1 MQQLPGALAPLAAYK
16 QFILFKLVW
25 DEAKQ
30 ANKKI
35 PINPNT
41 LYAYPKGSNWQKDPN
56 STTDIDN
63 AIALCSSLG
72 PGYGVGFL
80 FTLRDPFFFVDLD
93 KCLNPDGATWSPV
106 AMDVL
111 ARLPGAA
118 VEVSQSGKGLHIIG
132 QGRAPDHSCKNVGL
146 GLEFYTEGRFVAL
159 TGTNAIGSAAADL
172 SAYLPALVEGYFP
185 PKAATKGQ
193 EWTSEP
199 VPEWNGP
206 TDDDELI
213 EKALG
218 SKSAGGVFG
227 SRSTFAALW
236 EGDEDILAQ
245 AYPDP
250 TRSDGGNYGRNEA
263 DAALAQHLAFWTG
276 NNCERIFTLMWRS
289 SLVRDKWQREDYLI
303 RTITHAASLQE
314 SFYTGGQQNN
324 EGLELA
330 EMFGAP
336 KLRASSDAQRNYA
349 NNVRAQKLADCM
361 GDEEMIKRLCS
372 SSGANAAAKF
382 WLDNQEKTPD
392 ELVSMITPI
401 AQAAN
406 PLGNVE
412 NGPQIVAGHQ
422 YLGATLQLEHFAGC
436 VYIQD
441 LHRVFTPSGS
451 LLKPEQFNATY
462 GGYVFQLDET
472 GDKTTRKAWEAFTES
487 QIVRYP
493 KAEAMCFRPELPAGV
508 LVREEGRILVNTYV
522 PIETPRTQGDATP
535 FLTHLAKVLPNVED
549 RNILLAYM
557 AACVQHKGV
566 KFQWAPLLQ
575 GAEGNGK
582 TLFTRCVAFSVGK
595 RYTHYPKAS
604 QLDSNFNGWMVGK
617 LFYGVEDIYVPDH
630 KSGVIEAL
638 KPMITGGDG
647 LEIEKKG
654 VDQITADICG
664 NFIFN
669 SNHRDAIR
677 KTVNDRRFAVFYTAQ
692 QSAEDV
698 KRDGMDGDYFP
709 NLYDWLKS
717 GGYAIVNELLT
728 TYQIPDALNPATHCH
743 RAPKTTTTDEAVT
756 ASLGGVE
763 QEILEAIDEGRPG
776 FAGGWVSS
784 MALERLLQ
792 GLRAERSIPH
802 NKRRDLLKT
811 LGYDWHPALTGG
823 RVNNFVPIDSG
834 KPRLFVKEGH
844 IARDLTSP
852 AEVARVYQ
860 EAQGAPA
867 TIGKSVEVFGGS

>member
-1 MQQLPGALAPLAAYK
+1 MLQLPDALAPLAAYR
-16 QFILFKLVW
+16 QFILWTLAERDGKQVKLPV
-25 DEAKQ
+25 DYRSATVGD
-30 ANKKI
+30 AH
-35 PINPNT
+35 NPAIWLDGPT
-41 LYAYPKGSNWQKDPN
+41 
-56 STTDIDN
+56 
-63 AIALCSSLG
+63 AIATAQQYG
-72 PGYGVGFL
+72 ANYGVGFV
-80 FTLRDPFFFVDLD
+80 FTANDPFFFVDLD

-106 AMDVL
+106 AMEVL
-111 ARLPGAA
+111 NLLPGAA

-132 QGRAPDHSCKNVGL
+132 QGQAPDHSCKNVGL

-159 TGTNAIGSAAADL
+159 TGTNAIGSAGLDFTAH
-172 SAYLPALVEGYFP
+172 LPALVAGYFP
-185 PKAATKGQ
+185 PKASAKGQ

-199 VPEWNGP
+199 VAEWNGP

-218 SKSAGGVFG
+218 SQSAGGVFG
-227 SRSTFAALW
+227 NRSTFAALW
-236 EGDEDILAQ
+236 EGDEDTLAA

-250 TRSDGGNYGRNEA
+250 EGNRTYDGSSA

-289 SLVRDKWQREDYLI
+289 GLVRDKWQREDYLI
-303 RTITHAASLQE
+303 RTITRAASLQE

-324 EGLELA
+324 EGLAIA
-330 EMFGAP
+330 EQFGAP

-349 NNVRAQKLADCM
+349 DNVRAQKLVDCM
-361 GDEEMIKRLCS
+361 GDEEVIKRLCS
-372 SSGANAAAKF
+372 SSGANASAKF

-392 ELVSMITPI
+392 ELVAMITPVT
-401 AQAAN
+401 QAAD

-451 LLKPEQFNATY
+451 LLKSEQFNATY

-493 KAEAMCFRPELPAGV
+493 KAEAMCFRPELPVGS
-508 LVREEGRILVNTYV
+508 LVKEEGRVLVNTYV

-582 TLFTRCVAFSVGK
+582 TLFTRCVAFAVGK

-630 KSGVIEAL
+630 KSDVIEAL

-677 KTVNDRRFAVFYTAQ
+677 KTRNDRRFAVFYTAQ

-698 KRDGMDGDYFP
+698 TRDGMDGDYFP
-709 NLYDWLKS
+709 NLYGWLKT

-728 TYQIPDALNPATHCH
+728 SYQIPGELNPATHCH
-743 RAPKTTTTDEAVT
+743 RAPKTTSTDEAIT
-756 ASLGGVE
+756 ASLGGIE

-802 NKRRDLLKT
+802 NKRRDLLIS
-811 LGYDWHPALTGG
+811 LGYDWHPALKGG
-823 RVNNFVPIDSG
+823 RVNNFVQIDNG
-834 KPRLFVKEGH
+834 KPRLFVKDGH
-844 IARDLTSP
+844 IARNLTSP

-867 TIGKSVEVFGGS
+867 AATGKAVEVFSN

>member
-1 MQQLPGALAPLAAYK
+1 MLMLPDALAPLAAYR
-16 QFILFKLVW
+16 QFILWTLAERDGKQVKLPVDYSSATVADAHNPDIW
-25 DEAKQ
+25 LDAQ
-30 ANKKI
+30 TAITTAQQYGAN
-35 PINPNT
+35 
-41 LYAYPKGSNWQKDPN
+41 
-56 STTDIDN
+56 
-63 AIALCSSLG
+63 
-72 PGYGVGFL
+72 YGVGFV
-80 FTLRDPFFFVDLD
+80 FTANDPFFFVDLD
-93 KCLNPDGATWSPV
+93 KCLNPDGATWSNV
-106 AMDVL
+106 AMEVL
-111 ARLPGAA
+111 ALLPGAA
-118 VEVSQSGKGLHIIG
+118 VEVSQSGRGLHIIG
-132 QGRAPDHSCKNVGL
+132 QGNAPDHSCKNVGL
-146 GLEFYTEGRFVAL
+146 GLEFYTGGRFVAL
-159 TGTNAIGSAAADL
+159 TGTNAIGSAATDL
-172 SAYLPALVEGYFP
+172 TAYLPALVAGYFP
-185 PKAATKGQ
+185 PKASAKGQ

-206 TDDDELI
+206 EDDDELI

-218 SKSAGGVFG
+218 SQSAGGVFG
-227 SRSTFAALW
+227 NRSTFAALW
-236 EGDEDILAQ
+236 EGDDDTLAA

-250 TRSDGGNYGRNEA
+250 EGNRTYDGSSA

-289 SLVRDKWQREDYLI
+289 GLVRDKWQREDYLI
-303 RTITHAASLQE
+303 RTITRAASLQE

-349 NNVRAQKLADCM
+349 NNIRAQKLVDCM
-361 GDEEMIKRLCS
+361 GDEETIKRLCS

-392 ELVSMITPI
+392 ELVAMITPVT
-401 AQAAN
+401 QASD
-406 PLGNVE
+406 PLGNVKD
-412 NGPQIVAGHQ
+412 GPKVVAGHQ
-422 YLGATLQLEHFAGC
+422 YLGATLQIEHFNGC

-451 LLKPEQFNATY
+451 LLKSEQFNATY

-493 KAEAMCFRPELPAGV
+493 KAEAMCFRPELPTGS
-508 LVREEGRILVNTYV
+508 LVQEEGRVLVNTYV
-522 PIETPRTQGDATP
+522 PIVTPRTQGDATP
-535 FLTHLAKVLPNVED
+535 FLTHLAKVLPNAED

-582 TLFTRCVAFSVGK
+582 TLFTRCVAFAVGK

-630 KSGVIEAL
+630 KSDVIEAL

-677 KTVNDRRFAVFYTAQ
+677 KTRNDRRFAVFYTAQ
-692 QSAEDV
+692 QTAEDV
-698 KRDGMDGDYFP
+698 TRDGMDGDYFP
-709 NLYDWLKS
+709 SLYNWLKT

-728 TYQIPDALNPATHCH
+728 SYQIPDELNPATHCH
-743 RAPKTTTTDEAVT
+743 RAPKTTSTDEAIT
-756 ASLGGVE
+756 ASLGGIE
-763 QEILEAIDEGRPG
+763 QEILEAIDEGRLG

-792 GLRAERSIPH
+792 NLRAERAIPH
-802 NKRRDLLKT
+802 NKRRDLLIS
-811 LGYDWHPALTGG
+811 LGYDWHPALNNG
-823 RVNNFVPIDSG
+823 RVNNVVPFDGG
-834 KPRLFVKEGH
+834 KPRLFVKDGH
-844 IARDLTSP
+844 IARNLTSP

-867 TIGKSVEVFGGS
+867 AATGKAAEVFGG